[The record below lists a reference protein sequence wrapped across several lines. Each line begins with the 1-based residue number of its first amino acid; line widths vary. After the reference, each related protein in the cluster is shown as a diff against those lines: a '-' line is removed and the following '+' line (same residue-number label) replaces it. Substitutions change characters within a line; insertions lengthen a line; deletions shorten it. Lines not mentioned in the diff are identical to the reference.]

1 MTEERQKRLSEIDEE
16 CETLRDK
23 LRNLYIEHDDII
35 AEDYNAKI
43 RHDKM
48 YKIDYY
54 GDIYVGRIYKIWY
67 SKYDESFMVDFC
79 GLRKSFTEF
88 NDEAFCEF
96 DAGMQLNV
104 GASMLDEFIENLK
117 EISEEEF
124 KDYLEEW
131 ISESE
136 ANIKK
141 WFNVEE

>member
-1 MTEERQKRLSEIDEE
+1 MTEERQKRLAEIDEE
-16 CETLRDK
+16 CKLLGDK
-23 LRNLYIEHDDII
+23 LTNLYIEHDNIM
-35 AEDYNAKI
+35 AEVYNAKI
-43 RHDKM
+43 RHDKT

-67 SKYDESFMVDFC
+67 SKNDESFMVDFC

-96 DAGMQLNV
+96 DAGMQLKV
-104 GASMLDEFIENLK
+104 GNLTIGEFIENLK